1 MGCNVQPAGLIQPDL
16 CHTKVSDCC
25 VDREG
30 GLREDP
36 QGENMTSMCVGNGH
50 AGEGNESTGRG
61 SNSLG
66 LMGHWGSL
74 NFSTGKGL

>member
-1 MGCNVQPAGLIQPDL
+1 MTWPDP
-16 CHTKVSDCC
+16 CHTKVSECC

-30 GLREDP
+30 GEEAQKDP
-36 QGENMTSMCVGNGH
+36 RGENMTSMCVGNGH

-66 LMGHWGSL
+66 LMGH
-74 NFSTGKGL
+74 